1 MSDTQI
7 YKIDRPLPL
16 RVLVAQ
22 AIPNL
27 KWIHNGLG
35 LLQAYIS
42 EPELRVHI
50 WHPSLITSQ
59 AQYGKIH
66 DHRFD
71 LVSSVLLG
79 TVYHTE
85 RILIPNDKGSWILK
99 IIDGSANN
107 IPPTLYDMQSISF
120 EITEGNYYTY
130 PKGLFHSAEASDLAI
145 TLCEKHNFEP
155 EKPVIGAIRIN
166 ETVQHPTILGPWNHL
181 LLLAQKELMKK
192 CT

>member
-1 MSDTQI
+1 MSATQI

-16 RVLVAQ
+16 RARVAQ

-27 KWIHNGLG
+27 KWTHNGLG
-35 LLQAYIS
+35 LLQAVLS
-42 EPELRVHI
+42 EPELRIHI

-59 AQYGKIH
+59 AQFGKIH

-79 TVYHTE
+79 TIYHTE
-85 RILIPNDKGSWILK
+85 RLLIPNDKGKWVLK
-99 IIDGSANN
+99 IIDGSINTLPSIRYN
-107 IPPTLYDMQSISF
+107 IQDTTF
-120 EITEGNYYTY
+120 AITEGNYYTY
-130 PKGLFHSAEASDLAI
+130 PKGLFHSAETTSLAI

-155 EKPVIGAIRIN
+155 EKPVIGAIR
-166 ETVQHPTILGPWNHL
+166 VSKLRMAPTIIAPWDHL
-181 LLLAQKELMKK
+181 LIEAQNELMKK